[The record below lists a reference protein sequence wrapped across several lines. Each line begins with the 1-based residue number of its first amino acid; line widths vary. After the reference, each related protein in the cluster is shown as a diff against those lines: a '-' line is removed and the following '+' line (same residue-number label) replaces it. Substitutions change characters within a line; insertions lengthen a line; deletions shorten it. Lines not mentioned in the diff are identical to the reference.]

1 MRCTPPP
8 CYSLASLGDAGPAA
22 GYGSELGEVNL
33 TALGLERTGVD
44 SVPALGLERTGVDSL
59 HHRNR
64 EQQLGVVR
72 ADGEEELMRAG
83 VTSAAS

>member
-44 SVPALGLERTGVDSL
+44 SL